1 MRPSTPLIPL
11 ALLALLLAGCQST
24 DIPLT
29 SEVSLPAAFEQA
41 EAGSSPTELAQW
53 WRQWNDPVLSGL
65 IEQALQHSHDI
76 RIAESRLREAE
87 AFSRLAAADL
97 GPSAGLGAELSRLDA
112 HINNPLGEQERAAL
126 SHIPAAAA
134 VNQEQFRLKGNS
146 LSPSLSAS
154 WAPDI
159 FGQKRSDADAARQT
173 ALGVQAQLYGARL
186 LLAGSVAEHYLQ
198 ARAVQVR
205 QADAERSVATL
216 GRLKNYVDGRFR
228 AGQVNAYA
236 VNEVAARLSAA
247 QARLD
252 TLAAEYTAHVRAL
265 AVLSGQTPQG
275 YRLPDSPRR
284 LLAEAPAAPVGH
296 TPAGL
301 LERRPDLRAHAAQ
314 VQAQAARL
322 ASAKADLLPRFS
334 IEFLGQGSI
343 NIDSSIT
350 DLTAWGSL
358 LRIGIKVPL
367 FTNGRAQANID
378 AADARLNTALLQ
390 YDQTLLQALADVDN
404 AYHSHRALSR
414 QNTLLAQ
421 AHTQAE
427 RQARA
432 AESLFRHGQ
441 QTLDQVLSA
450 QLNEQ
455 AARDTLT
462 QSQLAQNQT
471 LIRLYQALGGGW
483 EAVAGQNRAE

>member
-1 MRPSTPLIPL
+1 MHAATQTAQNADGRWLNLRL
-11 ALLALLLAGCQST
+11 APELFTADVALADGQPACIVVQQGRMVWVGPQ
-24 DIPLT
+24 DAVPAQYQ
-29 SEVSLPAAFEQA
+29 SLP
-41 EAGSSPTELAQW
+41 
-53 WRQWNDPVLSGL
+53 
-65 IEQALQHSHDI
+65 
-76 RIAESRLREAE
+76 
-87 AFSRLAAADL
+87 
-97 GPSAGLGAELSRLDA
+97 
-112 HINNPLGEQERAAL
+112 
-126 SHIPAAAA
+126 
-134 VNQEQFRLKGNS
+134 
-146 LSPSLSAS
+146 
-154 WAPDI
+154 
-159 FGQKRSDADAARQT
+159 
-173 ALGVQAQLYGARL
+173 
-186 LLAGSVAEHYLQ
+186 
-198 ARAVQVR
+198 
-205 QADAERSVATL
+205 
-216 GRLKNYVDGRFR
+216 
-228 AGQVNAYA
+228 
-236 VNEVAARLSAA
+236 
-247 QARLD
+247 
-252 TLAAEYTAHVRAL
+252 AHVRAL

-390 YDQTLLQALADVDN
+390 YHQTLLQALADVDN